1 MSLHGLL
8 SPSSRAELERH
19 IDQCDR
25 CRSLVATVVKVSVD
39 PGEDPTAEE
48 ETGAVS
54 LPRGTNLGRYVLLD
68 CIGRG
73 GMAVVYA
80 AYDPELDRKVAVKIL
95 RTDLP
100 GAPTELR
107 ASLLHEAQAM
117 ARLTHPNVI
126 AVYDVGTFNDQV
138 FLAMEFIRGRD
149 LRAWLCEAPRTWA
162 EILAVFLKAG
172 DGLRA
177 AHQSGLVHRDFK
189 PDNVLIGNE
198 GEVRVMDFGLAHRL
212 RLPGEEER
220 TAGEGTRAA
229 PLSEALAGTPL
240 YISPEQWR
248 GKAADAQSDQF
259 SFCVSLYE
267 ALHGARPYE
276 GKTSASYT
284 GVVPSPPKGRTVP
297 GWLRRVLLKGLSL
310 RPEDRHSSMRELLA
324 ALSRGLMA
332 RRYRTWAA
340 AAVLTLIVLSLAVEQ
355 AVQSSALRAV
365 EADLGRSADLFRVKA
380 IDEQRAFDLR
390 AEASVKKDFLIE
402 ALGKADNLDAR
413 LGLASESE
421 EEGYASAHD
430 LIRSADLPMLK
441 DEDVMLFLDAGGHV
455 IYNRADEG
463 RFGEKV
469 SGLNIV
475 DRALEGRASEAL
487 WSPAQVATAPLVLA
501 AVESDHDLLLLFARP
516 ITRGRKTLGVLVFG
530 RWVSEFFIQ
539 NLEESVGDR
548 VVLRAPDRTQAAAI
562 DIDLKPIERLEASPN
577 PEVLSLGQQRMMV
590 QSVELVGISGG
601 PLGRAF
607 LLRNFDDQVQPILWR
622 FRRDAIKYGL
632 LGIVLP
638 IALYLAWRARL
649 RRQVAAAA

>member
-8 SPSSRAELERH
+8 SPSSRARLERH
-19 IDQCDR
+19 IDHCDR
-25 CRSLVATVVKVSVD
+25 CRSLLATVVKVSVD
-39 PGEDPTAEE
+39 PGENSVEE
-48 ETGAVS
+48 EAGAVS

-73 GMAVVYA
+73 GMAVVYG
-80 AYDPELDRKVAVKIL
+80 AYDPELDRKVAVKLL

-100 GAPTELR
+100 GTPTELR

-117 ARLTHPNVI
+117 ARLAHPNVI

-149 LRAWLCEAPRTWA
+149 LRAWLGEAPRTWT
-162 EILAVFLKAG
+162 EILAVFLNAG
-172 DGLRA
+172 EGLRA

-212 RLPGEEER
+212 RAPGDEER
-220 TAGEGTRAA
+220 TPEERSKAA
-229 PLSEALAGTPL
+229 PLGGGALAGTPL
-240 YISPEQWR
+240 YIAPEQWR
-248 GKAADAQSDQF
+248 GEPADAQSDQF

-267 ALHGARPYE
+267 ALHGVRPYE
-276 GKTSASYT
+276 GKTSASYA
-284 GVVPSPPKGRTVP
+284 GVVPSPPKGSAVP

-310 RPEDRHSSMRELLA
+310 KPQDRHSSMRELLT

-332 RRYRTWAA
+332 RKYRTWAA
-340 AAVLTLIVLSLAVEQ
+340 AAGLTLVVLSFAVEQ

-380 IDEQRAFDLR
+380 IEGQRAFDLR
-390 AEASVKKDFLIE
+390 AEASLKKDFLIE
-402 ALGKADNLDAR
+402 ALGKADDLDAR

-441 DEDVMLFLDAGGHV
+441 DEDVMLFVDAGGHV

-463 RFGEKV
+463 RFGEKL
-469 SGLNIV
+469 SGLDIL
-475 DRALEGRASEAL
+475 DRALEGRPSEAL
-487 WSPAQVATAPLVLA
+487 WSPAQVAGAPLVLA

-530 RWVSEFFIQ
+530 RWVSEFFIP
-539 NLEESVGDR
+539 NLEENVGDR

-562 DIDLKPIERLEASPN
+562 DIDLKPIERLEATPSPALLN
-577 PEVLSLGQQRMMV
+577 LGRERMMV
-590 QSVELVGISGG
+590 QSVELVGLSGG

-607 LLRNFDDQVQPILWR
+607 LLRNFDAQVQPILWR

-649 RRQVAAAA
+649 RRQGAAA

>member
-8 SPSSRAELERH
+8 PPSSRAELERH

-39 PGEDPTAEE
+39 PGEDPSAEE

-149 LRAWLCEAPRTWA
+149 LRAWLGEAPRAWA

-220 TAGEGTRAA
+220 TAGEGKRAA
-229 PLSEALAGTPL
+229 PLSGALAGTPL

-284 GVVPSPPKGRTVP
+284 GVVPPPPKGRTVP

-380 IDEQRAFDLR
+380 IEGQRAFDLR

-402 ALGKADNLDAR
+402 ALGKADDLDAR

-441 DEDVMLFLDAGGHV
+441 DEDVMLFVDAGGHL
-455 IYNRADEG
+455 IYNRADES

-469 SGLNIV
+469 SGLAIV
-475 DRALEGRASEAL
+475 DGALEGRPSEAL
-487 WSPAQVATAPLVLA
+487 WSPAQVSGAPLVLA
-501 AVESDHDLLLLFARP
+501 PVESDHDLLLLFARP

-530 RWVSEFFIQ
+530 QWVSEFFIQ

-577 PEVLSLGQQRMMV
+577 PVVLNLGQQRMMV
-590 QSVELVGISGG
+590 QSVELVGISGR
-601 PLGRAF
+601 PLGSAF

-649 RRQVAAAA
+649 RRQVAASA

>member
-1 MSLHGLL
+1 
-8 SPSSRAELERH
+8 
-19 IDQCDR
+19 
-25 CRSLVATVVKVSVD
+25 
-39 PGEDPTAEE
+39 
-48 ETGAVS
+48 
-54 LPRGTNLGRYVLLD
+54 
-68 CIGRG
+68 
-73 GMAVVYA
+73 MAVVYA
-80 AYDPELDRKVAVKIL
+80 AYDPELDRKVAVKLL

-100 GAPTELR
+100 GTPTELR

-117 ARLTHPNVI
+117 ARLAHPNVI
-126 AVYDVGTFNDQV
+126 AVYDVGTFNEQV

-149 LRAWLCEAPRTWA
+149 LRAWLGEAPRTWT
-162 EILAVFLKAG
+162 EILAVFLNAG
-172 DGLRA
+172 EGLRA

-212 RLPGEEER
+212 RAPGDEER
-220 TAGEGTRAA
+220 TPEERSKAA
-229 PLSEALAGTPL
+229 PLGGGALAGTPL
-240 YISPEQWR
+240 YIAPEQWR
-248 GKAADAQSDQF
+248 GEPADAQSDQF

-267 ALHGARPYE
+267 ALHGVRPYE
-276 GKTSASYT
+276 GKTSASYA
-284 GVVPSPPKGRTVP
+284 GVVPSPPKGSAVP

-310 RPEDRHSSMRELLA
+310 KPQDRHSSMRELLT

-332 RRYRTWAA
+332 RKYRTWAA
-340 AAVLTLIVLSLAVEQ
+340 AAGLTLVVLSFAVEQ

-380 IDEQRAFDLR
+380 IEGQRAFDLR
-390 AEASVKKDFLIE
+390 AEASLKKDFLIE
-402 ALGKADNLDAR
+402 ALGKADDLDAR

-441 DEDVMLFLDAGGHV
+441 DEDVMLFVDAGGHV

-463 RFGEKV
+463 RFGEKL
-469 SGLNIV
+469 SGLDIL
-475 DRALEGRASEAL
+475 DRALEGRPSEAL
-487 WSPAQVATAPLVLA
+487 WSPAQVAGAPLVLA

-530 RWVSEFFIQ
+530 RWVSEFFIP

-562 DIDLKPIERLEASPN
+562 DIDLKPIERLEATPSPALLN
-577 PEVLSLGQQRMMV
+577 LGRERMMV
-590 QSVELVGISGG
+590 QSVELVGLSGG

-607 LLRNFDDQVQPILWR
+607 LLRKFDAQVQPILWR

-649 RRQVAAAA
+649 RRQAAAA